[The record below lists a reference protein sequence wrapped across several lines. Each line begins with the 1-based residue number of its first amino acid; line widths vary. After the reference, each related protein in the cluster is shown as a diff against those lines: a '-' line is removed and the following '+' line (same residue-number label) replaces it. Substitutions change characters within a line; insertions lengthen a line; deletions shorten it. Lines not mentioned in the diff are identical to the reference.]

1 MTHYNNFYHAT
12 GEAEGSLSDN
22 GSLALQLAAQGWWV
36 FPCREVAGEP
46 RQNKQ
51 GKLITPKPKS
61 PYYDRQDLPHGKEN
75 STTQPDLIRTW
86 WTRWPNAFI
95 GIYCKKSGLFAV
107 DLDVKNG
114 VDGFETWQELVRTHG
129 QGVEPAY
136 GPKQSTPSGG
146 GHILFRLPEAMNIPN
161 NASVIG
167 AGIDLRSN
175 GYICTGGVYQWI
187 EGHRWDTELPEPP
200 DWLIQLAQQK
210 RQSTPNRP
218 QKRNSDGRAWLEQ
231 ALGKANV
238 GNRNIQGHW
247 LACQLRDNGISRE
260 TARSLMIQYALNV
273 PGEDYSE
280 DEALASLDSAYSTPP
295 REPAKQQ
302 GVSQDASEMRPTSSQ
317 FPLDRMRRAL
327 NDAEFGDACLLA
339 EMYPDSIRF
348 DHTAGEWYI
357 WHEGHWEADTTGAM
371 TRTIPMR
378 LANKYSIA
386 ALTALNDDLLKL
398 AKDFSKRA
406 SALKN
411 KKRID
416 NVINL
421 AKSAYPLYLTGS
433 EWDRD
438 PLLLGT
444 KTGLVDLRTGE
455 FRENRPAD
463 YVRTYCPTAWIGLDA
478 PATAWERFLL
488 DIFSDDLVMVSFIQ
502 RLLGYGISGQN
513 TERILPILWGKGANG
528 KTTLLEAIGTVLGG
542 KLTMS
547 TQADVLMDVQK
558 SNGGPQPFVYNL
570 RGKRIV
576 WASESNEGR
585 RINAGLVKQLTGG
598 DRINVRTLYQP
609 RTTEFTPTHLL
620 LLLTNHK
627 PHIPADDQA
636 VWDRILLIPFV
647 NRFVD
652 NPTQAN
658 DRPRNPKLRK
668 ELQEEAS
675 GILAWLVRGYLA
687 WQQEGLNP
695 PACVKAATEV
705 YREGEDTIGHFIDEV
720 CVITPQARVTGSALY
735 AAYAEWCQENNISPM
750 TGTKFGEHMTQI
762 RGYEKR
768 RVENCNTYFGIG
780 LVHSK

>member
-1 MTHYNNFYHAT
+1 MSVSIYDVPTMSQ
-12 GEAEGSLSDN
+12 AEDTLSAN

-46 RQNKQ
+46 HKNKK
-51 GKLITPKPKS
+51 GELITPKSKS

-86 WTRWPNAFI
+86 WARWPNALI
-95 GIYCKKSGLFAV
+95 GIYCQKSGLFAV
-107 DLDVKNG
+107 DIDVKKG
-114 VDGFETWQELVRTHG
+114 VDGFETWDELLRTHG
-129 QGVEPAY
+129 QGAEPVY

-146 GHILFRLPEAMNIPN
+146 AHILFRLPETMNIPN

-175 GYICTGGVYQWI
+175 GYICTGGAYQWMD
-187 EGHRWDTELPEPP
+187 GHRWDSELPEPP
-200 DWLIQLAQQK
+200 DWLIQLAQRHQSNSSRSKK
-210 RQSTPNRP
+210 RKNNGQS
-218 QKRNSDGRAWLEQ
+218 WLEDALSQ
-231 ALGKANV
+231 ASV
-238 GNRNIQGHW
+238 GNRNNQGYW

-260 TARSLMIQYALNV
+260 EARSLMIQYALNV

-280 DEALASLDSAYSTPP
+280 DEALASLDSAYAAPP
-295 REPAKQQ
+295 REPAEKQTTVQIVSETNPTSNQISFVRLQKAIQ
-302 GVSQDASEMRPTSSQ
+302 GGETEDAS
-317 FPLDRMRRAL
+317 LI
-327 NDAEFGDACLLA
+327 A
-339 EMYPDSIRF
+339 EMYPDSIRY
-348 DHTAGEWYI
+348 DHTAGEWYV
-357 WHEGHWEADTTGAM
+357 WHKGHWEVDITGAIK
-371 TRTIPMR
+371 RIVFMR
-378 LANKYSIA
+378 LVKQFENA
-386 ALTALNDDLLKL
+386 AKATEDTLPELSAE
-398 AKDFSKRA
+398 FYKRR
-406 SALKN
+406 SALMN
-411 KKRID
+411 KSRID
-416 NVINL
+416 NVVYLAARIN
-421 AKSAYPLYLTGS
+421 PLFLRGN

-463 YVRTYCPTAWIGLDA
+463 YVLTYCPTVWSGLDTPA
-478 PATAWERFLL
+478 PAWERFLL
-488 DIFSDDLVMVSFIQ
+488 DIFSDDPVMVNFIQ
-502 RLLGYGISGQN
+502 RLLGYGVSGQN
-513 TERILPILWGKGANG
+513 TERILPILWGTGANG
-528 KTTLLEAIGTVLGG
+528 KTTLLEVIGTVLGG

-558 SNGGPQPFVYNL
+558 SNGGPQPFIYSL

-576 WASESNEGR
+576 WASESNDGR

-609 RTTEFTPTHLL
+609 RTTEFRPTHLL

-636 VWDRILLIPFV
+636 VWDRILLISFT

-652 NPTQAN
+652 TPTQVN
-658 DRPRNPKLRK
+658 DRPKNTNLGK
-668 ELQEEAS
+668 ELQGEAS

-705 YREGEDTIGHFIDEV
+705 YREGEDTVGHFIDEV
-720 CVITPQARVTGSALY
+720 CVIVPHARVTGSELY
-735 AAYAEWCQENNISPM
+735 AAYAQWCQENNISPM

-762 RGYEKR
+762 RGFMKN
-768 RVENCNTYFGIG
+768 RVANHVTYHGIG
-780 LVHSK
+780 LGNSK